1 MSEVVRSAGLLPF
14 RRADRLEVLLGH
26 PGGPYF
32 ARADQGAWSVIKG
45 EMEPGEDPETAAA
58 REFNEETGWDAP
70 PRPWIPL
77 GETRLKS
84 GKVVIAFAVEHD
96 FDPER
101 LDPGTFTLWGR
112 EFPELDR
119 VEWFD
124 PNEARLRLNPAQ
136 AVFVDRLTDR
146 LGLNESRKE

>member
-14 RRADRLEVLLGH
+14 RLTDGLEVLIGH

-32 ARADQGAWSVIKG
+32 ARADEGAWSLIKG
-45 EMEPGEDPETAAA
+45 EIDRGEDPETAAA
-58 REFNEETGWDAP
+58 REFTEETGWDAP
-70 PRPWIPL
+70 PGPWIPL

-96 FDPER
+96 FDPDKLE
-101 LDPGTFTLWGR
+101 PGTFTMWGR

-124 PNEARLRLNPAQ
+124 PEEARLRLNPAQ
-136 AVFVDRLTDR
+136 AVFIDRLMEH
-146 LGLNESRKE
+146 LGLT